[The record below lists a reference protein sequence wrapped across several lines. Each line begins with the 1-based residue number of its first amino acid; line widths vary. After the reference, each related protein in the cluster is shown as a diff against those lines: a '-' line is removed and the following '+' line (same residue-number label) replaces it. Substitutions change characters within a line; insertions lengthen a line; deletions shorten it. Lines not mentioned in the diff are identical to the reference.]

1 MAVVNFLV
9 ENLLQLLTENV
20 KLIGSAKGGL
30 DNLLKVA
37 QQLKAFLDDAAKYGY
52 TNSEQWK
59 VLVIEIH
66 KTVHRAEDAIDKF
79 LVQAKLHQDRNTM
92 ERIFH
97 WPSLLI
103 KVKNLAAEI
112 KGINDQVK
120 ELRSSNQALQAT
132 PVLELPKKGEVT
144 QGPSLENDAVVGF
157 DKEANTVIQRLVE
170 GPMDSVDIIPV
181 VGMLG
186 LGKTT
191 LARKIYN
198 DSKLTY
204 EFYSIVWVYVS
215 KECKAKDIYLRTL
228 KFFKKRHRRSSQ

>member
-1 MAVVNFLV
+1 MADAVVNFLV

-20 KLIGSAKGGL
+20 KLIGGAKGEL
-30 DNLLKVA
+30 ENLLKIA

-66 KTVHRAEDAIDKF
+66 KTVHRAEDAIDK
-79 LVQAKLHQDRNTM
+79 
-92 ERIFH
+92 
-97 WPSLLI
+97 
-103 KVKNLAAEI
+103 NLAAEI
-112 KGINDQVK
+112 KGIHDQVK

-132 PVLELPKKGEVT
+132 PVLELPKKVKVT

-157 DKEANTVIQRLVE
+157 DDEANKVIKRLVE
-170 GPMDSVDIIPV
+170 GPTESVDIIPV
-181 VGMLG
+181 VGMPR

-204 EFYSIVWVYVS
+204 EFYSIVWVYVGQ
-215 KECKAKDIYLRTL
+215 ECKAKDIYLRIL
-228 KFFKKRHRRSSQ
+228 KFFKKNRRSSQ